1 MPRHV
6 YSKWRKTQ
14 ALMANAE
21 LRSHVPHTKQLSKGS
36 LEDMLARYGMVYIKP
51 DKGSHGIGVGKVQRQ
66 GERYCWQEGLRKR
79 CFASYGA
86 LYKAIRLSAK
96 GQYLVQKGIVLQ
108 TYNKR
113 PFDIRVMV
121 QMSPK
126 QAWEATG
133 VIGRVASPGKV
144 VTNYHSGG
152 MLKEVEALLAGKGM
166 ASSAAQRQ
174 YEGKLR
180 KLGLKSAHAMKRPFP
195 GVKEIGVD
203 VALDQGL
210 KPWILEVNTS
220 PDPYI
225 FRKLRDKSVFR
236 KIARYAKAYGGMQ
249 GTAGKATKIG
259 KEAKLGKG
267 KGKR

>member
-1 MPRHV
+1 MQRHV

-14 ALMANAE
+14 AIITNAE
-21 LRSHVPHTKQLSKGS
+21 LRSHVPHTRQLSKES
-36 LEDMLARYGMVYIKP
+36 LRAMLARYGMVYIKP
-51 DKGSHGIGVGKVQRQ
+51 DKGSHGIGVGRVQQ
-66 GERYCWQEGLRKR
+66 KGGQYCWQEGMRKR
-79 CFASYGA
+79 CFASYGE
-86 LYKAIRLSAK
+86 LYNAIRLSTK
-96 GQYLVQKGIVLQ
+96 GKYLVQKGIVLL

-121 QMSPK
+121 QQSPR

-152 MLKEVEALLAGKGM
+152 KLKEVETLLAGKGM
-166 ASSAAQRQ
+166 ASSEAQRH
-174 YEGKLR
+174 YVGKLR
-180 KLGLKSAHAMKRPFP
+180 KLGLKTAYTMKSHFP

-203 VALDQGL
+203 VAMDQGL

-236 KIARYAKAYGGMQ
+236 KIAHYATAYGRMKAKA
-249 GTAGKATKIG
+249 
-259 KEAKLGKG
+259 
-267 KGKR
+267 GKRSPGKSPK